1 MALRFISHKE
11 IAFRQLLGMLRT
23 PPVAVMNYY
32 TNLFLS
38 ARFVLGDQQEKIR
51 HLDKEMRRME
61 CMVGVNRTADSDQ
74 IQKELVQLATLK
86 QGFDMEK
93 QKMEKLYD
101 MADEDKR
108 KELELIFKGL
118 AEQMDEVERQE
129 YYLLFN
135 LQPLMDLK
143 QIETYMDN
151 NMDLKSFFKE
161 GGRIVTQMQLSSEL
175 DKIKI
180 WIYQEAVQ
188 LMPYIR
194 FTKLE

>member
-38 ARFVLGDQQEKIR
+38 ARFVFGEQPDKIR
-51 HLDKEMRRME
+51 FLDKEMRKVE
-61 CMVGVNRTADSDQ
+61 CMVGVQRTIESDQLQTELVDIAFLKKELESEKQQVESFYELADDDHRPELEAMFRAISDQ
-74 IQKELVQLATLK
+74 IEQL
-86 QGFDMEK
+86 D
-93 QKMEKLYD
+93 
-101 MADEDKR
+101 R
-108 KELELIFKGL
+108 K
-118 AEQMDEVERQE
+118 E
-129 YYLLFN
+129 YYLIYKLT
-135 LQPLMDLK
+135 PLMALK

-161 GGRIVTQMQLSSEL
+161 HGKLITQMELNSEL
-175 DKIKI
+175 DKVKI
-180 WIYQEAVQ
+180 WVYQEAVEM
-188 LMPYIR
+188 MPYIR

>member
-1 MALRFISHKE
+1 MALRFVSHKE

-23 PPVAVMNYY
+23 PPIAMMNYY

-38 ARFVLGDQQEKIR
+38 ARFVFGEQPDKIMHLEKEIR
-51 HLDKEMRRME
+51 RVE
-61 CMVGVNRTADSDQ
+61 CMVGVNITTASYN
-74 IQKELVQLATLK
+74 IQRDLSQLAIIKRDL
-86 QGFDMEK
+86 DVER

-101 MADEDKR
+101 LADDEKK

-118 AEQMDEVERQE
+118 AEQMDEVDKQE
-129 YYLLFN
+129 YELLFK
-135 LQPLMDLK
+135 LQPLMNLK
-143 QIETYMDN
+143 IIETYMDN

-161 GGRIVTQMQLSSEL
+161 GGKVVTQMELSSEL

-180 WIYQEAVQ
+180 WVYQEAVEM
-188 LMPYIR
+188 MPYVR